1 VTLRT
6 RLALMAAASAAM
18 ATIVIATVLLA
29 VYAGGVKSRV
39 DAALVAAAAQADD
52 LATSVKRQA
61 ALSAKPP
68 ASAKPLTIGDV
79 SLELVPD
86 GAPLGTPM
94 AAGPVTERDA
104 GIARR
109 EFPAGLDTRNVSGTT
124 YRVYTMPMA
133 GTGSGLVRA
142 SEPVATGTR
151 SVVRFGLLLAAL
163 VVAATVMAGVLGR
176 AIAGRAL
183 RPVTRLTRTA
193 EAITA
198 TGDPGRRPD
207 AGGDPGGKS
216 DAGGDFDGGSD
227 AGGDSDRRS
236 DARRGSGRGS
246 RVEGDPGRSDAGRRS
261 DAGLDAGRGD
271 EVGRLASSFSAML
284 TALQRSVEAQR
295 QLVADASHELR
306 TPLTSLRTDLDLLC
320 DPPGLADPRAPQY
333 AERARRRTVE
343 LSDLVADLV
352 SLARY
357 GRRPQVMQDVRL
369 DEVVASAAA
378 GVRDRT
384 TPPRTLSL
392 DLEPTLVVG
401 DEEALYRA
409 VVNLLDNAVAWTP
422 AEGDIAVTLRDGQL
436 CVSDTG
442 PGIPAEDLPHVFER
456 FYRSSTARSRPGSG
470 LGLAI
475 VKQVANQHGATLTVQ
490 SGPAGTSFILAL
502 VPHPIDPG
510 EPAATGAR

>member
-1 VTLRT
+1 MTLRT
-6 RLALMAAASAAM
+6 RLALLAAASAAM

-52 LATSVKRQA
+52 LARSVKRQA

-68 ASAKPLTIGDV
+68 TSAKPLTIGDV

-86 GAPLGTPM
+86 GVPLGTPM
-94 AAGPVTERDA
+94 AAGPLTERDA

-133 GTGSGLVRA
+133 GTGNGLVRA
-142 SEPVATGTR
+142 SEPVAIGTR

-207 AGGDPGGKS
+207 AGGDPGG
-216 DAGGDFDGGSD
+216 GSD
-227 AGGDSDRRS
+227 AGGDPDRRS
-236 DARRGSGRGS
+236 DARRASGRRSG
-246 RVEGDPGRSDAGRRS
+246 VEGDPGRRS

-357 GRRPQVMQDVRL
+357 GRRPQVVQDVRL

-475 VKQVANQHGATLTVQ
+475 VKQVANQHGAALTVQ
-490 SGPAGTSFILAL
+490 SGPAGTSFTLAL

-510 EPAATGAR
+510 EPAASGAR

>member
-6 RLALMAAASAAM
+6 RLALLAAASAAM

-29 VYAGGVKSRV
+29 VYAGDVKSRV

-68 ASAKPLTIGDV
+68 ASVKPLTIGDV

-86 GAPLGTPM
+86 GVPLGTPM
-94 AAGPVTERDA
+94 SAGPVTERDA
-104 GIARR
+104 EIARR

-133 GTGSGLVRA
+133 GTGNGLVRA
-142 SEPVATGTR
+142 SEPVAIGTR

-198 TGDPGRRPD
+198 TGDPGRRAD
-207 AGGDPGGKS
+207 AGL
-216 DAGGDFDGGSD
+216 
-227 AGGDSDRRS
+227 
-236 DARRGSGRGS
+236 
-246 RVEGDPGRSDAGRRS
+246 DAGRRA

-271 EVGRLASSFSAML
+271 EVARLASSFSAML

-475 VKQVANQHGATLTVQ
+475 VKQVANQHGAALTVR
-490 SGPAGTSFILAL
+490 SGPAGTSFTLAL

>member
-1 VTLRT
+1 MTLRT
-6 RLALMAAASAAM
+6 RLALLAAASAAM

-39 DAALVAAAAQADD
+39 DAGLVAAAAQADD

-86 GAPLGTPM
+86 GAPLGAPM

-216 DAGGDFDGGSD
+216 DAGGDVGGGSD

-246 RVEGDPGRSDAGRRS
+246 
-261 DAGLDAGRGD
+261 GD

-475 VKQVANQHGATLTVQ
+475 VKQVANQHGAALTVR
-490 SGPAGTSFILAL
+490 SGPAGTSFTLAL

-510 EPAATGAR
+510 EPAAVAAG

>member
-1 VTLRT
+1 
-6 RLALMAAASAAM
+6 
-18 ATIVIATVLLA
+18 
-29 VYAGGVKSRV
+29 
-39 DAALVAAAAQADD
+39 
-52 LATSVKRQA
+52 
-61 ALSAKPP
+61 
-68 ASAKPLTIGDV
+68 
-79 SLELVPD
+79 
-86 GAPLGTPM
+86 
-94 AAGPVTERDA
+94 
-104 GIARR
+104 
-109 EFPAGLDTRNVSGTT
+109 
-124 YRVYTMPMA
+124 
-133 GTGSGLVRA
+133 
-142 SEPVATGTR
+142 
-151 SVVRFGLLLAAL
+151 
-163 VVAATVMAGVLGR
+163 
-176 AIAGRAL
+176 
-183 RPVTRLTRTA
+183 
-193 EAITA
+193 
-198 TGDPGRRPD
+198 
-207 AGGDPGGKS
+207 
-216 DAGGDFDGGSD
+216 
-227 AGGDSDRRS
+227 
-236 DARRGSGRGS
+236 
-246 RVEGDPGRSDAGRRS
+246 
-261 DAGLDAGRGD
+261 
-271 EVGRLASSFSAML
+271 ML

>member
-6 RLALMAAASAAM
+6 RLALLAAASAAM

-86 GAPLGTPM
+86 GVPLSTPM
-94 AAGPVTERDA
+94 AAGPLTERDA
-104 GIARR
+104 GIARH

-133 GTGSGLVRA
+133 GTGNGLVRA
-142 SEPVATGTR
+142 SEPVAIGTR

-198 TGDPGRRPD
+198 TGDPGRRAD
-207 AGGDPGGKS
+207 AGLN
-216 DAGGDFDGGSD
+216 
-227 AGGDSDRRS
+227 
-236 DARRGSGRGS
+236 
-246 RVEGDPGRSDAGRRS
+246 AGRRA

-271 EVGRLASSFSAML
+271 EVARLASSFSAML

-357 GRRPQVMQDVRL
+357 GRRPQVVQDVRL

-384 TPPRTLSL
+384 TTPRTLSL

-475 VKQVANQHGATLTVQ
+475 VKQVANQHDAALTVR
-490 SGPAGTSFILAL
+490 SGPAGTSFTLAL
-502 VPHPIDPG
+502 VPHPIGPG

>member
-1 VTLRT
+1 MTLRT
-6 RLALMAAASAAM
+6 RLALLAAASAAM

-29 VYAGGVKSRV
+29 VYAGDVKSRV

-68 ASAKPLTIGDV
+68 ASVKPLTIGDV

-86 GAPLGTPM
+86 GVPLGTPM
-94 AAGPVTERDA
+94 STGPVTERDA
-104 GIARR
+104 EIARR

-133 GTGSGLVRA
+133 GTGNGLVRA
-142 SEPVATGTR
+142 SEPVAIGTR

-198 TGDPGRRPD
+198 TGDPGRRAD
-207 AGGDPGGKS
+207 AGL
-216 DAGGDFDGGSD
+216 
-227 AGGDSDRRS
+227 
-236 DARRGSGRGS
+236 
-246 RVEGDPGRSDAGRRS
+246 DAGRRA

-271 EVGRLASSFSAML
+271 EVARLASSFSAML

-475 VKQVANQHGATLTVQ
+475 VKQVANQHGAALTVR
-490 SGPAGTSFILAL
+490 SGPAGTSFTLAL

>member
-6 RLALMAAASAAM
+6 RLALLAAASAAM

-52 LATSVKRQA
+52 LAMSVKRQA

-68 ASAKPLTIGDV
+68 ASVKPLTIGDV
-79 SLELVPD
+79 SLELVPE
-86 GAPLGTPM
+86 GVPLGTPM

-198 TGDPGRRPD
+198 TGDPGRR
-207 AGGDPGGKS
+207 A
-216 DAGGDFDGGSD
+216 
-227 AGGDSDRRS
+227 
-236 DARRGSGRGS
+236 
-246 RVEGDPGRSDAGRRS
+246 

-271 EVGRLASSFSAML
+271 EVARLASSFSAML

-320 DPPGLADPRAPQY
+320 DPPGLTDPRAPQY

-378 GVRDRT
+378 NVRDRT

-422 AEGDIAVTLRDGQL
+422 AEGEIVVTLRDGQL

-475 VKQVANQHGATLTVQ
+475 VKQVANQHGAALTVR
-490 SGPAGTSFILAL
+490 SGPAGTSFTLAL

>member
-1 VTLRT
+1 MTLRT
-6 RLALMAAASAAM
+6 RLALLAAASAAM

-86 GAPLGTPM
+86 GVPLSTPM
-94 AAGPVTERDA
+94 AAGPLTERDA
-104 GIARR
+104 GIARS

-133 GTGSGLVRA
+133 GTGTGFVRA

-151 SVVRFGLLLAAL
+151 SVARFGLLLAAL

-207 AGGDPGGKS
+207 AGGDPRGRS
-216 DAGGDFDGGSD
+216 DAGGDP
-227 AGGDSDRRS
+227 DRRS
-236 DARRGSGRGS
+236 DARRGSGR
-246 RVEGDPGRSDAGRRS
+246 RSCVKGGPGRRS
-261 DAGLDAGRGD
+261 GAGLDAGRGD
-271 EVGRLASSFSAML
+271 EVGRLASSFSSML

-357 GRRPQVMQDVRL
+357 GRRPQVVQDVRL

-422 AEGDIAVTLRDGQL
+422 AEGEIVVTLRDGQL

-475 VKQVANQHGATLTVQ
+475 VKQVANQHGAALTVR
-490 SGPAGTSFILAL
+490 SGPAGTSFTLAL

-510 EPAATGAR
+510 EPAATGPR

>member
-1 VTLRT
+1 MTLRT
-6 RLALMAAASAAM
+6 RLALLAAASAAM

-29 VYAGGVKSRV
+29 VYAGDVKSRV

-68 ASAKPLTIGDV
+68 ASVKPLTIGDV

-86 GAPLGTPM
+86 GVPLGTPM
-94 AAGPVTERDA
+94 SAGPVTERDA
-104 GIARR
+104 EIARR

-133 GTGSGLVRA
+133 GTGNGLVRA
-142 SEPVATGTR
+142 SEPVAIGTR

-198 TGDPGRRPD
+198 TGDPGRRAD
-207 AGGDPGGKS
+207 AGL
-216 DAGGDFDGGSD
+216 
-227 AGGDSDRRS
+227 
-236 DARRGSGRGS
+236 
-246 RVEGDPGRSDAGRRS
+246 DAGRRA

-271 EVGRLASSFSAML
+271 EVARLASSFSAML

-475 VKQVANQHGATLTVQ
+475 VKQVANQHGAALTVR
-490 SGPAGTSFILAL
+490 SGPAGTSFTLAL

>member
-1 VTLRT
+1 MTLRT
-6 RLALMAAASAAM
+6 RLALLAAASAAM

-68 ASAKPLTIGDV
+68 ASVKPLTIGDV

-133 GTGSGLVRA
+133 GTGNGLVRA
-142 SEPVATGTR
+142 SEPVAIGTR

-198 TGDPGRRPD
+198 TGDPGRRAD
-207 AGGDPGGKS
+207 AGL
-216 DAGGDFDGGSD
+216 
-227 AGGDSDRRS
+227 
-236 DARRGSGRGS
+236 
-246 RVEGDPGRSDAGRRS
+246 DAGRRA

-271 EVGRLASSFSAML
+271 EVARLASSFSAML

-422 AEGDIAVTLRDGQL
+422 AEGDIAVTLRDGRL

-475 VKQVANQHGATLTVQ
+475 VKQVANQHGAALTVR
-490 SGPAGTSFILAL
+490 SGPTGTSFTLAL

-510 EPAATGAR
+510 EPAASGAR